1 MGACAGKEVQER
13 AVRDA
18 QAAERELNPHELT
31 AVDLGTGERRAIVV
45 GAGNPIG
52 CPCECYPHGLR
63 RALFGGIEVDVQQ
76 TWAELGAEDGATVS
90 VEVHCGS
97 P

>member
-1 MGACAGKEVQER
+1 MGGRTLRLRRVIR
-13 AVRDA
+13 NA
-18 QAAERELNPHELT
+18 QAANGGCTHASSPLSISGLQS
-31 AVDLGTGERRAIVV
+31 AAGAIIV

-63 RALFGGIEVDVQQ
+63 RALFGGIGVDITQ

-90 VEVHCGS
+90 VEVRCGS
-97 P
+97 L